1 MAALCSDRQQQLR
14 FVVISTDGGR
24 HFGARQPLPGSPS
37 VNFLAISDAHR
48 VFAGNGVE
56 EGDTGSGQFTYQ
68 LLASS
73 DGGRHWRVAL
83 SETRPLSDVPHGY
96 LGFQSPTVGRKIISC
111 VQQRGSC
118 AWTYSHARAISFGS
132 SIAPCGTP

>member
-96 LGFQSPTVGRKIISC
+96 LGFQSPTVGRWIGDPTT
-111 VQQRGSC
+111 V
-118 AWTYSHARAISFGS
+118 WTTTDGGARWSPHG
-132 SIAPCGTP
+132 APPAPDG